1 MSDDTPIDRFK
12 SVLAGASRA
21 LAHDAEVEVN
31 WTADAPSAS
40 GNNFRVPMPGR
51 SLPKAQAMEARGFAD
66 SFALKLRHHHE
77 ALHTRHAPSE
87 PVARAC
93 YDAVELVRYEA
104 LGSKNYAGIRE
115 NLDAALMVRI
125 GADPITRAGNADE
138 VPVQAALALLLREYL
153 TGQPIPEAARPG
165 VAMLRSWIEDKAGTD
180 FDALALSIDDQ
191 KNFQSRALD
200 MLQHLELTRAEQ
212 IEQPPEDSDDLDG
225 DEETDEQEQG
235 DSTGEEQQPSEM
247 AAEPSE
253 GEENAEGE
261 TEGETADDMQEAD
274 SGEEGEDGMLPVR
287 PNRPWTDLPSS
298 FDYKVF
304 TTSFDEIV
312 AAQDLCDEEELTRLR
327 AYLDA
332 QLKGLQSIVT
342 RLANRL
348 QRRLM
353 AQQNRS
359 WDFDQE
365 EGLLDAARL
374 ARVVISPGHSLSY
387 KIERDV
393 EFKDTVVTL
402 LIDNSGSMRGRPIS
416 IAAISADV
424 LARTLERCGVK
435 TEILG
440 FTTRA
445 WKGGQAREKWL
456 KDGKPVN
463 PGRLNDLRHIIYKSA
478 DAPWRRARRN
488 LGLMMREGLLK
499 ENIDGEALLW
509 AHGRLIARREQRK
522 ILMMISDGAP
532 VDDST
537 LSVNPGN
544 YLERH
549 LRAVIDLIE
558 TRSPVELLAI
568 GIGHDV
574 TRYYRRAVTIVDAEE
589 LAGAMTEQLAG
600 LFAEENTRDARRSG
614 AGLRRAG

>member
-1 MSDDTPIDRFK
+1 MADETPIDRFK

-40 GNNFRVPMPGR
+40 GNSFRVPMPGR

-66 SFALKLRHHHE
+66 SFALRLRHHNE
-77 ALHTRHAPSE
+77 ALHTRHAPAD

-104 LGSKNYAGIRE
+104 LGSKNYAGIRD
-115 NLDAALMVRI
+115 NLDAALMMRI
-125 GADPITRAGNADE
+125 GGDPITRAASPDD
-138 VPVQAALALLLREYL
+138 VPVQAALALLLREHL
-153 TGQPIPEAARPG
+153 TGQPVPDAARSG
-165 VAMLRSWIEDKAGTD
+165 VEMLRNWIEERAGAD
-180 FDALALSIDDQ
+180 FESLAQSIDDQ
-191 KNFQSRALD
+191 KSFQSLALD

-212 IEQPPEDSDDLDG
+212 IEQPPEDGDDLDG
-225 DEETDEQEQG
+225 DEETEDQEEG
-235 DSTGEEQQPSEM
+235 DSSGEEQQQNEM

-253 GEENAEGE
+253 GEEQAEGDAE
-261 TEGETADDMQEAD
+261 REGSDDMEEAD
-274 SGEEGEDGMLPVR
+274 AGDEGEDGMLPVR
-287 PNRPWTDLPSS
+287 PNRPWTDLPSA

-304 TTSFDEIV
+304 TTAFDEV
-312 AAQDLCDEEELTRLR
+312 VSAKELCDEEELTRLR

-332 QLKGLQSIVT
+332 QLKGLQGIVT

-365 EGLLDAARL
+365 EGMLDAARL

-387 KIERDV
+387 KIEREV
-393 EFKDTVVTL
+393 EFKDTIVTL

-445 WKGGQAREKWL
+445 WKGGQSRESWL
-456 KDGKPVN
+456 ANGKPAH
-463 PGRLNDLRHIIYKSA
+463 PGRLNDLRHIIYKKA
-478 DAPWRRARRN
+478 DEPWRHARRN

-509 AHGRLIARREQRK
+509 AHSRLLARPEDRR
-522 ILMMISDGAP
+522 ILMVISDGAP

-537 LSVNPGN
+537 LSVNSAG
-544 YLERH
+544 YLETH
-549 LRAVIDLIE
+549 LRKVIDWIE
-558 TRSPVELLAI
+558 RQSPVQLVAI

-574 TRYYRRAVTIVDAEE
+574 TRYYRRAVTIMDVEQ
-589 LAGAMTEQLAG
+589 LGGTMIEQLAG
-600 LFAEENTRDARRSG
+600 LFEDD
-614 AGLRRAG
+614 